1 MTADQKLLLENLLDR
16 LDADAES
23 RHPQFRGTV
32 SDKEREALRS
42 LLMEPATVPQ
52 PLDPPAKPVPE
63 PVDEPTPEPADQ
75 PIETSGESGPDTSIA
90 LNTKA
95 LGYQASPAPE
105 WTLCLDFGTAKSKAF
120 AATDDEEDPELLPLP
135 IGKADGDLDES
146 VHEVSSSAWIDDD
159 GLLFLGSKAVNLGID
174 YGNSTRRRL
183 DSLKLHLVLDHTHLE
198 QELPKDMDPTSTLT
212 YSDVI
217 LAYLAYLTDLATT
230 ELERDKRV
238 MTRYVRRRFTLPWW
252 EKEQRNRAGKF
263 LKDGLAHAQLLADTF
278 HGRWHSGIPVNEIKR
293 ILQDATAHPEQLSWM
308 VLTEPEG
315 GVLEALAAASA
326 RVWSD
331 GSARGV
337 MLVVDVGAGTTDI
350 SSFWVVQRTPSDGQ
364 QVRSPEELMS
374 FHRAWPIQP
383 CGSAIGQA
391 GDALDRLLVAE
402 LMRKANLGADKAL
415 RQRVSDSLYRRN
427 VRQLKERLFNTD
439 KITERL
445 VSDHIVEITREEFLK
460 SEGIKNFEKRINAE
474 IEKLLGGIH
483 ESWEQV
489 TKGGI
494 TLVLTGGGSSL
505 PMIRN
510 LADRRW
516 RIGKREIVCQLATAV
531 PATVEERFSS
541 DFIQEYPRLTVAMGG
556 ALKTLLDERDAMDEW
571 PGGAQARRLATG
583 SSIRD

>member
-23 RHPQFRGTV
+23 RNPQFRGIV

-42 LLMEPATVPQ
+42 LLTEPATVPQ
-52 PLDPPAKPVPE
+52 PLEPPPKPLPE
-63 PVDEPTPEPADQ
+63 PVDEPTLEPVDQ
-75 PIETSGESGPDTSIA
+75 PIETGEEGEPDSVCKLNIA
-90 LNTKA
+90 A
-95 LGYQASPAPE
+95 LGYESSPKPE

-135 IGKADGDLDES
+135 IGKADGDLGS
-146 VHEVSSSAWIDDD
+146 VHEVSSSVWIDDN
-159 GLLFLGSKAVNLGID
+159 GLLFLGSKAVKLGID
-174 YGNSTRRRL
+174 YGDSPRRRI
-183 DSLKLHLVLDHTHLE
+183 DSLKLHLELDHTHLE
-198 QELPKDMDPTSTLT
+198 QNLPRDMDPTSTLT

-230 ELERDKRV
+230 ELERDRRV
-238 MTRYVRRRFTLPWW
+238 TTRYVRRRFTLPWW
-252 EKEQRNRAGKF
+252 EKEQRDSAGK
-263 LKDGLAHAQLLADTF
+263 LLTKGLARAQLLADTF
-278 HGRWHSGIPVNEIKR
+278 HGRWHSGIPVDEIKH
-293 ILQDATAHPEQLSWM
+293 ILQDAAAHDEQLSWM
-308 VLTEPEG
+308 VLTEPVG

-427 VRQLKERLFNTD
+427 VRQLKERLFNAD

-460 SEGIKNFEKRINAE
+460 SEGVKKFENRISAE

-494 TLVLTGGGSSL
+494 ILVLTGGGSSL

-516 RIGKREIVCQLATAV
+516 IIGKREIVCQLAKAV

-556 ALKTLLDERDAMDEW
+556 ALNTLLDERDAMDEW
-571 PGGAQARRLATG
+571 PGDAPVHRLESKG
-583 SSIRD
+583 KIWS